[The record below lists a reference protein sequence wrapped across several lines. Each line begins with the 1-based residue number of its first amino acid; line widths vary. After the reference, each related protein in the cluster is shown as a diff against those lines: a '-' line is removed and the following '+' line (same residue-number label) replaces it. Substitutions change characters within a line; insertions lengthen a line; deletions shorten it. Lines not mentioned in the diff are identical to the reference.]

1 LKPRIALVGD
11 LDGRITSHLSG
22 LRHLGIENGFCRCGG
37 AGHVGQDIGIG

>member
-1 LKPRIALVGD
+1 
-11 LDGRITSHLSG
+11 